1 MEKGICF
8 LTPPMLT
15 QVGHLHTEVDDGDI
29 RGVELVEHVPDPE
42 VELLELYVVHDR
54 VRDAAARELDVL
66 EHALPLGS
74 VVVVPVEIDDT
85 CHVQLRSRPVGNGG
99 FACNVINNL
108 ITCKQINKIRSYLKD
123 TVV

>member
-1 MEKGICF
+1 MF
-8 LTPPMLT
+8 DQL
-15 QVGHLHTEVDDGDI
+15 GHLHTEVDDGDI

-42 VELLELYVVHDR
+42 VKLLELYVVHDG

-66 EHALPLGS
+66 EHALPLRR
-74 VVVVPVEIDDT
+74 VVVVPVEVDDA

-99 FACNVINNL
+99 LACNVINNI
-108 ITCKQINKIRSYLKD
+108 ITFKQINIIRSYLKD

>member
-1 MEKGICF
+1 
-8 LTPPMLT
+8 MLA

-29 RGVELVEHVPDPE
+29 RGVELVEHVPDSE
-42 VELLELYVVHDR
+42 VELLELYVVHHR

-74 VVVVPVEIDDT
+74 VVVVPVEVDDT
-85 CHVQLRSRPVGNGG
+85 CHVQLRPRPVGNGC
-99 FACNVINNL
+99 FACNVINNI
-108 ITCKQINKIRSYLKD
+108 ITCKQISIIKSYSKD